1 MEFGLEYDEQQKFQT
16 GELYTKKALLPSFL
30 YVRVYG
36 SKTRYKAS
44 YIRWPEQLDFVFW
57 RRWWALQYLDTLLY
71 VGSFR
76 RPFVFTLDICHY
88 KKPSMGWLVRS
99 RCGCGNRSQPRPA
112 PGRKPR
118 AKPQASTRTQ
128 TEGKTAWR
136 TREAR
141 RFMLRDIG
149 VLPRCIRTTCLR
161 TWQESRYVIL

>member
-1 MEFGLEYDEQQKFQT
+1 MEFGLEYDAQQKFQS

-57 RRWWALQYLDTLLY
+57 KRWWALQYLETLLY

-76 RPFVFTLDICHY
+76 PPFVFTLDICHY
-88 KKPSMGWLVRS
+88 KKPSMGWLGRS
-99 RCGCGNRSQPRPA
+99 RCGCGIQ
-112 PGRKPR
+112 KPT
-118 AKPQASTRTQ
+118 KASARTQ